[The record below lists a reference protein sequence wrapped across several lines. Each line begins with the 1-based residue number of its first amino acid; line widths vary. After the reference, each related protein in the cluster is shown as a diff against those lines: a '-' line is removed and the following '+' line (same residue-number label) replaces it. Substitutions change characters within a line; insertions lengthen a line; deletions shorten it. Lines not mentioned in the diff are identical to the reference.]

1 MKHGDWINGI
11 RIYCETLVEANQQ
24 TLKLVAMDC
33 IDNSGDMEKLF
44 LDISQN
50 IIRLIPCKIP
60 RNTNDL
66 VLIKQD
72 GILDFI
78 LDFDF
83 LEVDYDKLFLNNR
96 ESLYILKVIRNKTE
110 HIPHKLKV
118 RSSGSGNTSFSD
130 VTFELG
136 NDKLKIDSKKIMK
149 ILIELNKI
157 FIKIIDKLNKY
168 RYTLNEDSRDHP
180 YFKKYGSL
188 DFNRYNAIMESNLI
202 YDISKILQEM

>member
-1 MKHGDWINGI
+1 MKYSDWISGI

-24 TLKLVAMDC
+24 ILKLVAMDC
-33 IDNSGDMEKLF
+33 IDNSGNMEKLF

-60 RNTNDL
+60 RNTKDL
-66 VLIKQD
+66 VLVKQD

-78 LDFDF
+78 FEIDF
-83 LEVDYDKLFLNNR
+83 LETDYDKLFLENKD
-96 ESLYILKVIRNKTE
+96 SIYILKVIRNKTE

-130 VTFELG
+130 VTFEFG
-136 NDKLKIDSKKIMK
+136 DEKLKIDSKKIMM

-157 FIKIIDKLNKY
+157 FIKIIEKLNKY
-168 RYTLNEDSRDHP
+168 RYTLSEEMRDHP
-180 YFKKYGSL
+180 YFIKYGSL
-188 DFNRYNAIMESNLI
+188 DFGRYNAIMGSNLL
-202 YDISKILQEM
+202 YDISKILQ